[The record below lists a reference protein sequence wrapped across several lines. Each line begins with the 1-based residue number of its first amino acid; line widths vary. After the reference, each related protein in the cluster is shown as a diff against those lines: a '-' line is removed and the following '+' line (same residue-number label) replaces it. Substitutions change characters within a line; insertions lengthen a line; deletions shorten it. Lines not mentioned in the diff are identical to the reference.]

1 MIAFFYVVCAALMFA
16 ILTIITWDDRSFT
29 NACVVLSMAVI
40 WPATI
45 ILIIVMG
52 RRIHGL

>member
-16 ILTIITWDDRSFT
+16 ILTILTWDDRSFT